1 MSFVLDRNVFFLLKK
16 KKIGIKEEEVVNES
30 RQAEEGSEEAV

>member
-1 MSFVLDRNVFFLLKK
+1 MLFFLFIKM
-16 KKIGIKEEEVVNES
+16 GIKEEEVVNES